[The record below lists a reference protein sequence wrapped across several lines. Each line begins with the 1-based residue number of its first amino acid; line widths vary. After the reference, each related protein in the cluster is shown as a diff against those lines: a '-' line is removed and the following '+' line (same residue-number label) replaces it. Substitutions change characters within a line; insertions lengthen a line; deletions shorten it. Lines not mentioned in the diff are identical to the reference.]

1 MIIADNLSGLF
12 TNKSSQY
19 RDPDNR
25 GLGFCFDYREHHPN
39 NRGPTVSVCMVGI
52 ALDRLFNRI
61 F

>member
-25 GLGFCFDYREHHPN
+25 GLGFCFDYRDGFSVHSHPN
-39 NRGPTVSVCMVGI
+39 D
-52 ALDRLFNRI
+52 AQL
-61 F
+61 